1 MPTRGNF
8 ATFADRKFEEL
19 PNETAEPP
27 QISRPDDYDSTLTYT
42 EKVGRPKH
50 GLCEIRPDGSY
61 D

>member
-1 MPTRGNF
+1 MPARGNF
-8 ATFADRKFEEL
+8 ATLVDRKFEE
-19 PNETAEPP
+19 PPEETAEPP
-27 QISRPDDYDSTLTYT
+27 QVCPPDDYDSTLTYT